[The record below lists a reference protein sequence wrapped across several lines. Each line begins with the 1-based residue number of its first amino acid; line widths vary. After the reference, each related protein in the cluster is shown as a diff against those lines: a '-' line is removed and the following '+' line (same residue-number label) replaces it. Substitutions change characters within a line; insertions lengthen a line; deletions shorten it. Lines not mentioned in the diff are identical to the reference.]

1 MPTNE
6 SDAFAMY
13 SLYGIPL
20 FTYGML
26 GITTIVLAYVTFM
39 DDGDGK
45 SFANPNDQGSTFG
58 EEISG
63 QSQEKEAPKEEEEA
77 PKEEEEAPKEEEEQA
92 PKEEE
97 EQAPKEEEQAPRK
110 EGAPNELKG
119 GKKNKHKITKRRR

>member
-1 MPTNE
+1 MNGENVPLLAYFFVGVT
-6 SDAFAMY
+6 
-13 SLYGIPL
+13 SL
-20 FTYGML
+20 
-26 GITTIVLAYVTFM
+26 VLAYVTFM

-63 QSQEKEAPKEEEEA
+63 QSQEKEAPKEEEE
-77 PKEEEEAPKEEEEQA
+77 
-92 PKEEE
+92 
-97 EQAPKEEEQAPRK
+97 QAPKEEEQAPRK